1 MKGYKKF
8 KEIFYYSDSE
18 PNEVLIALCHI
29 ICLPASLIMEFHT
42 PNWWL
47 LLVGIFS
54 GAFQLYAVLFNCKLK
69 MRLIAVQ
76 VACLIAF
83 STCINLMMAGL
94 MKGSRT
100 GWFLIFIFAVWNC
113 IRVFREMIEKNG

>member
-1 MKGYKKF
+1 MKGYKRV

-54 GAFQLYAVLFNCKLK
+54 GGFQLWAVLFNCKLK

-83 STCINLMMAGL
+83 STCINLVMAGL
-94 MKGSRT
+94 MKGSCT

-113 IRVFREMIEKNG
+113 VRVFREMIEKNG

>member
-1 MKGYKKF
+1 MKGYKRF

-113 IRVFREMIEKNG
+113 VRVFREMIEKNG

>member
-1 MKGYKKF
+1 MKGYKRF

-76 VACLIAF
+76 VACLSAF

-113 IRVFREMIEKNG
+113 VRVFLEMIEKNG

>member
-1 MKGYKKF
+1 MKGYKRF

-54 GAFQLYAVLFNCKLK
+54 GAFQLWAVLFCCKLK

-94 MKGSRT
+94 MKGSRI

-113 IRVFREMIEKNG
+113 VRVFREMIEKNG

>member
-1 MKGYKKF
+1 MKGYKRV

-94 MKGSRT
+94 MKGSCT
-100 GWFLIFIFAVWNC
+100 SWFLIFIFAVWNC
-113 IRVFREMIEKNG
+113 VRVFLEMIEKNG

>member
-1 MKGYKKF
+1 MKSYRKF

-47 LLVGIFS
+47 LFVGIFS

-100 GWFLIFIFAVWNC
+100 AWILIFIFAVWNC
-113 IRVFREMIEKNG
+113 VRVFREMIEKNG

>member
-113 IRVFREMIEKNG
+113 VRVFREMIEKNG

>member
-1 MKGYKKF
+1 MKGYKRV

-83 STCINLMMAGL
+83 STCINLLMAGL
-94 MKGSRT
+94 MKGSCT
-100 GWFLIFIFAVWNC
+100 SWFLIFIFAVWNC
-113 IRVFREMIEKNG
+113 VRVFLEMIEKNG

>member
-1 MKGYKKF
+1 MKGYKRV

-83 STCINLMMAGL
+83 STCINLVMAGL
-94 MKGSRT
+94 MKGSCT
-100 GWFLIFIFAVWNC
+100 SWFLIFIFAVWNC
-113 IRVFREMIEKNG
+113 VRVFLEMIEKNG

>member
-1 MKGYKKF
+1 MKGYKRF

>member
-1 MKGYKKF
+1 MKGYKRV

-94 MKGSRT
+94 MKGSCT
-100 GWFLIFIFAVWNC
+100 AWFLIFIFAVWNC
-113 IRVFREMIEKNG
+113 VRVFLEMIEKNG